1 MEKLVN
7 KIVAVNFSN
16 SPKSMQA
23 RGLQLMDKF
32 IGFHKYV
39 NLIDFDIPVLD
50 SNVADGSVPESVI
63 KFDKALIDADA
74 YVFAVSEMMGG
85 YCGTF
90 KNAMDWLVVKTNFD
104 KRLDSPYSIS
114 HKPMY
119 SITFSPSYTNGGR
132 HSDMMR
138 DLLKQFNTDY
148 RGHIVFN
155 HGWDKCVPG
164 NFEYVKTESEAIYSD
179 LSQPYEKKNMIT
191 EHTDVRTMCEWLH
204 LYEEWDK
211 KWTTIE
217 KS

>member
-1 MEKLVN
+1 MN

-104 KRLDSPYSIS
+104 KRLDIPYSIS

-119 SITFSPSYTNGGR
+119 SITFSN
-132 HSDMMR
+132 
-138 DLLKQFNTDY
+138 
-148 RGHIVFN
+148 IV
-155 HGWDKCVPG
+155 
-164 NFEYVKTESEAIYSD
+164 I
-179 LSQPYEKKNMIT
+179 I
-191 EHTDVRTMCEWLH
+191 
-204 LYEEWDK
+204 
-211 KWTTIE
+211 
-217 KS
+217 